1 MALPRA
7 FRAFSATHLRPAT
20 TNQRCPQQVNQFREC
35 VPGRGGSVQRRSKK
49 TRDRQGND
57 SLFLPGVESFCGAI
71 WHGPCHVL
79 HFRLLPEPPAR
90 QRNQGR
96 LRSDRQNAGFR
107 IGLSGS
113 SPGAGHFDVC
123 VDEFLPLT
131 AAELPRAAQPAAV
144 GYTGARTIDDERR
157 GLRDGRRA
165 RRLHGADP
173 GELPEELQLTRK
185 RAVFELKLAGELGFP
200 PAPVPL

>member
-1 MALPRA
+1 VLSGTGHATCFTFVFYLNRLPG
-7 FRAFSATHLRPAT
+7 SATKAAYDPT
-20 TNQRCPQQVNQFREC
+20 
-35 VPGRGGSVQRRSKK
+35 GKM
-49 TRDRQGND
+49 
-57 SLFLPGVESFCGAI
+57 
-71 WHGPCHVL
+71 
-79 HFRLLPEPPAR
+79 
-90 QRNQGR
+90 
-96 LRSDRQNAGFR
+96 AGFR

-113 SPGAGHFDVC
+113 SPGPGHFDVC
-123 VDEFLPLT
+123 VDAFLPLT

-157 GLRDGRRA
+157 GLRDGLRA